1 MSQGCPCMETQ
12 RGNCVKL
19 WKAIVGFFEGE
30 ELPWEPQDVRNA
42 RAMEYLPRE
51 IANME
56 ENQSKR
62 KNCVTVS
69 KSERS

>member
-1 MSQGCPCMETQ
+1 M
-12 RGNCVKL
+12 
-19 WKAIVGFFEGE
+19 GFFEGE

-51 IANME
+51 IANRE